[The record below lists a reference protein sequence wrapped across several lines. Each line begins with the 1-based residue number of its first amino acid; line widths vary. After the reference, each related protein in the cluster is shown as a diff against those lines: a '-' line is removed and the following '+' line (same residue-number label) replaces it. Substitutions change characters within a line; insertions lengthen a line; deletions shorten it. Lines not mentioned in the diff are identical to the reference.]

1 MMGNEFKTPYEL
13 GNGNQTTTWSECI
26 AFYEKLAATY
36 PKVLRFQE
44 AGRTDLGLPLHLGV
58 VSPDGIFDRE
68 AIRESGRTVFFLN
81 NGIHP
86 GEPEGI
92 DAAMMLVRDLCTQ
105 PERLAALKDTVLVFI
120 PLYNVDGAHDR
131 GARSRVNQNGPE
143 AYGFRGN
150 ARHLDLNRDFVK
162 CDSENA
168 RSFNRLF
175 TAWDPDVFVDT
186 HTSNGADYQHV
197 MTLIAT
203 QPDKL
208 GGPLGAFLRERM
220 LPRLYAEMEKAGFPM
235 CPYIHM
241 RGETPDEGIED
252 FLDTPRFSTG
262 YAALHQT
269 IGFMP
274 ETHMLKPFGERLRS
288 MRALVEAALA
298 FTVEHGAEIRRLRA
312 EARSEDRKRR
322 SFPVAWHLDE
332 TRHTQFLF
340 RGYEARR
347 EPSRLGT
354 YERIR
359 YDRSAPYE
367 REIPWYD
374 RFVPAAEIEAPAG
387 YLIPQAWGEVVDR
400 LRWNGV
406 ELRRLEEAKR
416 LEVEAWRV
424 RHFKKRPLPFEG
436 RHLHEELELEIERI
450 TYEARPGDWIV
461 SLDQER
467 ARYLVETL
475 EPLAH
480 DSFFRWGF
488 FDSVLERKERFSPYV
503 FEDLASSLLE
513 EEPELRAR
521 FEAWKRENPALLSDQ
536 QAVLGFIYQNC
547 HRYRE
552 PAHRRVPIF
561 RLPRGS

>member
-1 MMGNEFKTPYEL
+1 MKTPYEQ
-13 GNGNQTTTWSECI
+13 GNGNQTTTWQECI
-26 AFYEKLAATY
+26 AFYRELAAAH
-36 PKVLRFQE
+36 PGVLRFEE
-44 AGRTDLGLPLHLGV
+44 AGETDVGLPLHVGV
-58 VSPDGIFDRE
+58 VSSDGVFDRE
-68 AIRESGRTVFFLN
+68 AIRAAGRPVFFLN

-92 DAAMMLVRDLCTQ
+92 DAAMMLVRDLCLQ
-105 PERLAALKDTVLVFI
+105 PERLAALGDTVLVFV
-120 PLYNVDGAHDR
+120 PVYNVDGALVR
-131 GARSRVNQNGPE
+131 GDTSRVNQNGPE
-143 AYGFRGN
+143 AFGFRGN

-162 CDSENA
+162 CDSRNA

-208 GGPLGAFLRERM
+208 GGSLGRFLRERM
-220 LPRLYAEMEKAGFPM
+220 LPHLYEEMKRRGFPM
-235 CPYIHM
+235 CPYIHT
-241 RGETPDEGIED
+241 RGETPDDGIED

-274 ETHMLKPFGERLRS
+274 ETHMLKPFGERLAS
-288 MRALVEAALA
+288 MRQLVEATLE
-298 FTVEHGAEIRRLRA
+298 FTVRHGAEIRKLRA
-312 EARSEDRKRR
+312 ETRAEDRRR
-322 SFPVAWHLDE
+322 SSWPLTWRLDE
-332 TRHTQFLF
+332 SRSTTFRL

-347 EPSRLGT
+347 EPSRLGN
-354 YERIR
+354 YERVR
-359 YDRSAPYE
+359 YDRSAPYVK
-367 REIPWYD
+367 EIPWFD
-374 RFVPAAEIEAPAG
+374 RFVPADEVTAPAG
-387 YLIPQAWGEVVDR
+387 YLIPQAWGEVVER
-400 LRWNGV
+400 LRCNGV
-406 ELRRLEEAKR
+406 ELRRVEEDTA

-424 RHFKKRPLPFEG
+424 RHFRKRALPFEG
-436 RHLHEELELEIERI
+436 RHLHDELEVELERFSHQ
-450 TYEARPGDWIV
+450 ALRGDWIV
-461 SLDQER
+461 SLDQDR

-488 FDSVLERKERFSPYV
+488 FDGVLDRKERFSDYV
-503 FEDLASSLLE
+503 FEDLAERLLE

-521 FEAWKRENPALLSDQ
+521 FEAWKQANPELLTSQ
-536 QAVLGFIYQNC
+536 EAVLGFIYENC

-552 PAHRRVPIF
+552 PAHLRVPIF
-561 RLPRGS
+561 RLPS